1 MTAMLHRRKAQAKR
15 DRVRWGRCVWCGV
28 LSGTTY
34 CPRHQA
40 SMRSAQRSWRE
51 RRLASGLCLK
61 CEDPR
66 VNSKHCERHR
76 QEHNASIRTTRQAR
90 RKAGRCRQCGEPSV
104 KGSFCEPHRQ
114 AHNAQ
119 KAQRAS

>member
-1 MTAMLHRRKAQAKR
+1 
-15 DRVRWGRCVWCGV
+15 
-28 LSGTTY
+28 
-34 CPRHQA
+34 
-40 SMRSAQRSWRE
+40 MRSAQRSWRE